1 MATKASEMNTLY
13 KAALDQ
19 SSVCIMLCDADQV
32 ITYINAALQQM
43 FSEHYGEMATAF
55 PGFDPN
61 ELVGKPVDFFHKNTS
76 DHSAAMRDP
85 ARMPLKPEV
94 MIGALSFQFCVGFLT
109 DSKGEYAGNIV
120 EWHDQSKLRTFE
132 HELRNVS
139 QAASLGDLQVRGQ
152 LDRLD
157 GEYYTMMAQV
167 NEVLEYAVAPI
178 QVLRGHLDRV
188 AEGDLTAY
196 IESESSGD
204 HAALAEGLNHS
215 LDSLNSILSQVSNAA
230 DEIAAG
236 SDEVATSS
244 VALSDGA
251 TQQASA
257 VEEITASISQMTGQT
272 KQNADNA
279 QMANELANLAGDL
292 ARTGDERMTAMV
304 QAMSTIEEASTSIS
318 KIIKV
323 IDEIAFQTNLLAL
336 NAAVEA
342 ARAGV
347 HGKGF
352 AVVAEEV
359 RNLAARSAQAAKET
373 TEMIEGS
380 IKKVDQGTSIA
391 RETAKALAE
400 IVDSVDKVKQLV
412 AEISIASH
420 EQAQGIA
427 QIESGLRQVDS
438 VTQQNNDSAEKGAAA
453 SEELSAQANR
463 LRQTL
468 EQFTLKPPASTTQA
482 FDPSTLDPAMLSAIQ
497 AYLNGDQQ
505 ANSTP
510 KPTRK
515 AANGGRSPAEVIRL
529 DDLDFGRY

>member
-1 MATKASEMNTLY
+1 MATKASEMDTLY

-19 SSVCIMLCDADQV
+19 SSVCIMICDADQV
-32 ITYINAALQQM
+32 ITFINKALHDVFRVNVEQM
-43 FSEHYGEMATAF
+43 RSIF
-55 PGFDPN
+55 PHFDPSD
-61 ELVGKPVDFFHKNTS
+61 LVGKPLSQFHRDSGKQ
-76 DHSAAMRDP
+76 DALRDAAQSPWTANM
-85 ARMPLKPEV
+85 K
-94 MIGALSFQFCVGFLT
+94 IGKLSFRLCTMHLS
-109 DSKGEYAGNIV
+109 DSDGTYQGNIV
-120 EWHDQSKLRTFE
+120 EWHDQTMFRAFE
-132 HELRNVS
+132 HELANVS
-139 QAASLGDLQVRGQ
+139 HAASLGDLQVRGQ
-152 LDRLD
+152 LDRLG
-157 GEYYTMMAQV
+157 GEYYTMMSQV
-167 NEVLEYAVAPI
+167 NEVLEHCVSPI
-178 QVLRGHLDRV
+178 QTLRGHLDRV

-196 IESESSGD
+196 IEAEHSGD

-230 DEIAAG
+230 EEIAAG
-236 SDEVATSS
+236 SDDVASSS

-251 TQQASA
+251 TQQAAA
-257 VEEITASISQMTGQT
+257 VEEITASISQMTSQT

-304 QAMSTIEEASTSIS
+304 QAMSTIEEASTNIS

-438 VTQQNNDSAEKGAAA
+438 VTQQNNAGAEKGAAA

-468 EQFTLKPPASTTQA
+468 DQFTLKPPASTTQA
-482 FDPSTLDPAMLSAIQ
+482 FDPSTLDPAMLMAIQ
-497 AYLNGDQQ
+497 AYLNGDQGA

-510 KPTRK
+510 APTRK

>member
-1 MATKASEMNTLY
+1 MATKANGTPLLQ
-13 KAALDQ
+13 AALAH
-19 SSVCIMLCDADQV
+19 SSVCIMLSDTEQT
-32 ITYINAALQQM
+32 ISYINPTLQKVFKDHQA
-43 FSEHYGEMATAF
+43 EMRATF
-55 PGFDPN
+55 QGFDPAN
-61 ELVGKPVDFFHKNTS
+61 LVGKPVALFHQSLDSQLDTLE
-76 DHSAAMRDP
+76 DP
-85 ARMPLKPEV
+85 GQSSRTADIR
-94 MIGALSFQFCVGFLT
+94 IGALHFRLCVTYLA
-109 DSKGEYAGNIV
+109 DDKGNYQGNV
-120 EWHDQSKLRTFE
+120 LEWHDRT
-132 HELRNVS
+132 ELMRFKEELERVS
-139 QAASLGDLQVRGQ
+139 SATCAGDLQTRGDISG
-152 LDRLD
+152 LS
-157 GEYYTMMAQV
+157 GEYERMLYQV
-167 NEVLEYAVAPI
+167 NQVLDNCVAPMAE
-178 QVLRGHLDRV
+178 LRGHLDRV

-196 IESESSGD
+196 MKSAYQGD
-204 HAALAEGLNHS
+204 HAAMAEGLNHS
-215 LDSLNSILSQVSNAA
+215 LDSLNSILRQVSDAA
-230 DEIAAG
+230 TEIAAG
-236 SDEVATSS
+236 SGEVASS
-244 VALSDGA
+244 SIALSDGA
-251 TQQASA
+251 TQQAAA
-257 VEEITASISQMTGQT
+257 VEEITASISEMTSQT

-304 QAMSTIEEASTSIS
+304 QAMGTIEEASTSIS

-359 RNLAARSAQAAKET
+359 RNLAARSAQAARET

-380 IKKVDQGTSIA
+380 IKRVDQGTSIA

-438 VTQQNNDSAEKGAAA
+438 VTQQNNAGAEKGAAA
-453 SEELSAQANR
+453 SEQLSAQADS

-468 EQFTLKPPASTTQA
+468 GQFTLRAPKKANAA
-482 FDPSTLDPAMLSAIQ
+482 FDPSTLDPSMLEAIK
-497 AYLNGDQQ
+497 AYINGQSGA
-505 ANSTP
+505 ANSPPVAT
-510 KPTRK
+510 KL
-515 AANGGRSPAEVIRL
+515 AANGGRSPAEVIHL

>member
-1 MATKASEMNTLY
+1 MATKASETDTLY
-13 KAALDQ
+13 KAALDH
-19 SSVCIMLCDADQV
+19 SSVCIMMCDADQK
-32 ITYINAALQQM
+32 ITYLNTALKEVFNAHDA
-43 FSEHYGEMATAF
+43 EMKSTF
-55 PGFDPN
+55 PGFDARD
-61 ELVGKPVDFFHKNTS
+61 LVGTPLDMFHK
-76 DHSAAMRDP
+76 APGRDD
-85 ARMPLKPEV
+85 ALQDATRMPWNANLQ
-94 MIGALSFQFCVGFLT
+94 MGSLSFRLCIGLLT
-109 DSKGEYAGNIV
+109 DSRGQYAGNIV
-120 EWHDQSKLRTFE
+120 EWHDQTMVRTFE
-132 HELRNVS
+132 RELANVS

-152 LDRLD
+152 LGNLH
-157 GEYYTMMAQV
+157 GEYYTMMSQV
-167 NEVLEYAVAPI
+167 NELIEHCVAPI

-188 AEGDLTAY
+188 ADGDLTAY
-196 IESESSGD
+196 IESEYSGD
-204 HAALAEGLNHS
+204 HAALADGLNHS

-230 DEIAAG
+230 VEIAAG
-236 SDEVATSS
+236 SEEVASSS

-251 TQQASA
+251 TQQAAA
-257 VEEITASISQMTGQT
+257 VEEITASISQMTSQT

-380 IKKVDQGTSIA
+380 IKRVDQGTSIA

-412 AEISIASH
+412 AEISISSH
-420 EQAQGIA
+420 EQAQ
-427 QIESGLRQVDS
+427 
-438 VTQQNNDSAEKGAAA
+438 
-453 SEELSAQANR
+453 
-463 LRQTL
+463 
-468 EQFTLKPPASTTQA
+468 
-482 FDPSTLDPAMLSAIQ
+482 
-497 AYLNGDQQ
+497 
-505 ANSTP
+505 
-510 KPTRK
+510 
-515 AANGGRSPAEVIRL
+515 
-529 DDLDFGRY
+529 